1 MSKDLLYKAHITDR
15 IELAINQIADAKSL
29 IWTVD
34 YMSDIVDSKGPKII
48 FSEKIKSPEH
58 VPESM
63 SVYLKPIWEEITEKD
78 LWRDDDKVMDIYTER
93 IITEVEA
100 WLDSLAEKRKEQPS
114 VKVDVSDD
122 TPTKKT
128 MTKSE
133 FYSFIHNEDVQ
144 KTLMHI
150 GDSRHLMGYLVQE
163 KRIDGE
169 VWFEYSCTDSMKGPY
184 RISLTEYYNR
194 NREKFDEN
202 PAAVL
207 ADLKE
212 YVEHQLDGVMF
223 LDKELHTENDAND
236 APTKKTMTKAEFY
249 AFLKNK
255 DVQKTLLHIADA
267 RHLNGYL
274 ESGVEY
280 GEDVFLLF
288 SPPNVDDWEEPYR
301 ISLTEYYDRNHWAFD
316 ENPEL
321 VLNDLKRYVEK
332 KLDTFLFMDQDF
344 HTENEAKN
352 AEKARELNRNLFAL
366 TIMSKG
372 ANRLTRLAERRKM
385 KVRYDGQERSVTF
398 YKPGLKTI
406 ALAITIRMDEF
417 VDLMSNEL
425 LSADDKD
432 KVAWFAEYCD
442 STIEEHIYKQKF
454 EVNKHSLS
462 YIHDSIRKWC
472 KDHDVNVTFID
483 EKEDPL
489 KTGYMLFWVYKEHLV
504 TLVIDIA
511 NNPEFAG
518 LCYEESDY
526 ADNGLQP
533 WNPKYAKIRT
543 SYALVIDDAH
553 SIIEKVINMII
564 AELLAP
570 KRTIPLAK
578 GLQEAFKNYSSK
590 ELYKSCNS
598 VPEAWIN
605 QFIEESAYFEDF
617 MHASINTIVELI
629 QFIRMKER
637 EVEEDNNHRYG
648 DNHHGK

>member
-122 TPTKKT
+122 T
-128 MTKSE
+128 
-133 FYSFIHNEDVQ
+133 
-144 KTLMHI
+144 
-150 GDSRHLMGYLVQE
+150 
-163 KRIDGE
+163 
-169 VWFEYSCTDSMKGPY
+169 
-184 RISLTEYYNR
+184 
-194 NREKFDEN
+194 
-202 PAAVL
+202 
-207 ADLKE
+207 
-212 YVEHQLDGVMF
+212 
-223 LDKELHTENDAND
+223 
-236 APTKKTMTKAEFY
+236 PTKKTMTKAEFY

-406 ALAITIRMDEF
+406 ALSITINMDYF
-417 VDLMSNEL
+417 VDSMSEKL
-425 LSADDKD
+425 ISADDD
-432 KVAWFAEYCD
+432 EKVSWFTEYCD

-518 LCYEESDY
+518 LCHEESDY

>member
-48 FSEKIKSPEH
+48 FSEKIKFPEQD
-58 VPESM
+58 PESM
-63 SVYLKPIWEEITEKD
+63 SIQLKPIWDEITEKN
-78 LWRDDDKVMDIYTER
+78 LWHNEDKVMDIYTER

-100 WLDSLAEKRKEQPS
+100 WRDSLAEKRKEQPS
-114 VKVDVSDD
+114 VKVDVSAVEDKPIKNLPGYSCAVIIDGPED
-122 TPTKKT
+122 TP
-128 MTKSE
+128 
-133 FYSFIHNEDVQ
+133 
-144 KTLMHI
+144 
-150 GDSRHLMGYLVQE
+150 
-163 KRIDGE
+163 
-169 VWFEYSCTDSMKGPY
+169 
-184 RISLTEYYNR
+184 
-194 NREKFDEN
+194 
-202 PAAVL
+202 AA
-207 ADLKE
+207 
-212 YVEHQLDGVMF
+212 
-223 LDKELHTENDAND
+223 
-236 APTKKTMTKAEFY
+236 KKTMTKAEFY

-267 RHLNGYL
+267 RHLMGYL
-274 ESGVEY
+274 VQEKHIDGEVWFEY
-280 GEDVFLLF
+280 SCTDSMKG
-288 SPPNVDDWEEPYR
+288 PYR
-301 ISLTEYYDRNHWAFD
+301 ISMTDYYERNHEKLSD
-316 ENPEL
+316 NPAA
-321 VLNDLKRYVEK
+321 VLADLKEYVED
-332 KLDTFLFMDQDF
+332 KLNVMLFLDKELHIKEDAL
-344 HTENEAKN
+344 E
-352 AEKARELNRNLFAL
+352 ARELNRNPFAL
-366 TIMSKG
+366 LIMTKG
-372 ANRLTRLAERRKM
+372 ASRLTKLAERRNM
-385 KVRYDGQERSVTF
+385 KVKYDGQERSVTF
-398 YKPGLKTI
+398 YKSGWEPVTM
-406 ALAITIRMDEF
+406 AITIRMDDF
-417 VDLMSNEL
+417 VNSMSDKFI
-425 LSADDKD
+425 SASDDE
-432 KVAWFAEYCD
+432 KVSWFTEYCD
-442 STIEEHIYKQKF
+442 STIERHMAAKAF
-454 EVNKHSLS
+454 DRDMHSLS

-472 KDHDVNVTFID
+472 EEHKVNVTFID

-518 LCYEESDY
+518 LCHEESDY
-526 ADNGLQP
+526 ADNRLQP

-578 GLQEAFKNYSSK
+578 GLKEAFKNYSSK

-598 VPEAWIN
+598 VPKEWIN

-637 EVEEDNNHRYG
+637 EVEEDSDHRYG
-648 DNHHGK
+648 DNRHGK